1 MQSKISVALV
11 VFALVACN
19 PSQKVTK
26 DEALRR
32 VEEKAAKMELPI
44 QSRSPQIETKE
55 ASFRITYPL
64 PKANNVRGGDWIFVI
79 DRDTGDFTDIKI
91 YR

>member
-1 MQSKISVALV
+1 MQSKRSVGLV

-19 PSQKVTK
+19 SAQRVTE

-44 QSRSPQIETKE
+44 QTRSPQIERKG

-64 PKANNVRGGDWIFVI
+64 PKEHNERGGDWVFVI